1 MNPNEINRVIAE
13 YCGWTHGN
21 LNDHEIMFKDRQS
34 ACVAQGRIHKQRIE
48 MGIDP
53 TRGTTPDYYNDL
65 NAMHEAYHTLNID
78 EQIKFICI
86 LSDLVRGLPIEC
98 KWSVIPTDRIPV
110 VGVSELLG
118 AKASLLAE
126 AFLRTIGKWKE

>member
-1 MNPNEINRVIAE
+1 MTPQEINKAIAE
-13 YCGWTHGN
+13 CCGWTHGN

-65 NAMHEAYHTLNID
+65 NAMQEAENYMMSHDGDDIFVYYD
-78 EQIKFICI
+78 QIN
-86 LSDLVRGLPIEC
+86 
-98 KWSVIPTDRIPV
+98 
-110 VGVSELLG
+110 ELIAKKAGYDACLYQMS
-118 AKASLLAE
+118 AKASVRAE
-126 AFLRTIGKWKE
+126 AFLRTKGLWK

>member
-1 MNPNEINRVIAE
+1 MNPNEINKAIAE

-65 NAMHEAYHTLNID
+65 NAIHEA
-78 EQIKFICI
+78 EKV
-86 LSDLVRGLPIEC
+86 LSDASFVY
-98 KWSVIPTDRIPV
+98 DRHLAETP
-110 VGVSELLG
+110 GSG
-118 AKASLLAE
+118 FTWGSTAAQRAE